1 MLRILYVWVSFFV
14 SFLVTNVWLFRFNK
28 ETPFRGGDAKNM
40 IEEFAIYGL
49 DINTMYLVGSLKVIA
64 SVGLIIGLLKTK
76 FSVYSSLL
84 MAILMT
90 GAIYFHFKIS
100 DPAIKYF
107 PSVLMLICSIF
118 IYFSSKRI
126 LKTSWYKWIIS
137 ILRA

>member
-1 MLRILYVWVSFFV
+1 MLRILYVCVSFFV

-107 PSVLMLICSIF
+107 P
-118 IYFSSKRI
+118 
-126 LKTSWYKWIIS
+126 
-137 ILRA
+137 

>member
-1 MLRILYVWVSFFV
+1 MLRILYVCVSFFV

-100 DPAIKYF
+100 APAIKYF

-126 LKTSWYKWIIS
+126 LKTS
-137 ILRA
+137 